1 MPDGDRLE
9 PVVTLTDAPTA
20 EEEHVVGAGLAGFN
34 ERQSGIRD
42 SRPLAVIVRDPRTK
56 QPVGGLTGRTS
67 LGLLF
72 VDLFFL
78 PDDLRGDGLGS
89 RLLRLAEDEAR
100 QRGCVAAV
108 LYTISFQAPGFYE
121 RHGYRVLGT
130 VPCLPPGT
138 SRIFMT
144 KPLT

>member
-1 MPDGDRLE
+1 MPDADRLE
-9 PVVTLTDAPTA
+9 PIITLTDAPTA
-20 EEEHVVGAGLAGFN
+20 EEEHAVGCGLAGF
-34 ERQSGIRD
+34 
-42 SRPLAVIVRDPRTK
+42 
-56 QPVGGLTGRTS
+56 
-67 LGLLF
+67 
-72 VDLFFL
+72 
-78 PDDLRGDGLGS
+78 S

-100 QRGCVAAV
+100 QRGCVSAV

-144 KPLT
+144 KPLAEARRSGAAFGLALHRAASLRPPVEADREVRHVGESHLAQHVRRE